1 MSASPENRK
10 IWRLVSRPYKGKMET
25 VLLLLLLLPL
35 GGFVINAVVGRVL
48 PRRVVEIVA
57 CAAVLGAMV
66 AAAIALILA
75 GDRAHDLTFCQWF
88 GAGEFAT
95 AMNVHFDPL
104 AAIMA
109 LMVTFVASIIHLYS
123 AAFMRD
129 DADYVRYFC
138 YLNLFVFAML
148 VITTADNLIFVY
160 LGWEGVGFCSY
171 GLIGFWYRDEANANA
186 GRKAFICT
194 RIGDI
199 AFGVALGLFFVYF
212 GNFSISYI
220 NGHAAGLSPA
230 MVTVL
235 ALLLLWAAMG
245 KSAQL
250 PLTVWL
256 PDAMAGPTPVSAL
269 IHAATMV
276 TAGTYLLMRLF
287 PLVKL
292 SPTAMLV
299 IAGVGAVTALYA
311 SFAALAQWDIKKM
324 LAYSTISQVG
334 YMFLAVGAGDIV
346 GGLFHLVS
354 HAFFKAL
361 LFLAAG
367 IVIQALAEEHNIFRM
382 GNLRKLM
389 PSVYWLF
396 LAGAVSLSA
405 FPLLGGYFSKDRIL
419 LATFINPDNTFKIF
433 WFLGTVAAFLTPLYT
448 FRTFFVAFPGRR
460 DGGGAAKIEPTPK
473 FMAWVLWPLAICA
486 LGDGLLN
493 LPGGYGKNFLG
504 HYLAIVP
511 GARPDLGAP
520 AATEWGLGF
529 TNGSLVVISIVL
541 AYLHYRRR
549 PAEEPALA
557 GWWGMLFSAFYLDD
571 LYHLILVRPY
581 QAAARFLWRQ
591 VDDRYDRSIIVGGAR
606 ALFRPYRALAQFFW
620 LNVDE
625 LLIDEGVVKAADSL
639 VTVSQGLGYWTT
651 GRLSTYLKMLLLGLT
666 IFFAAVGLSWY
677 LW

>member
-1 MSASPENRK
+1 
-10 IWRLVSRPYKGKMET
+10 MET

-35 GGFVINAVVGRVL
+35 GGFVINAVLGRLL
-48 PRRVVEIVA
+48 PRRGVEIIA
-57 CAAVLGAMV
+57 CAAVLGAF
-66 AAAIALILA
+66 AASALGLVLA
-75 GDRAHDLTFCQWF
+75 ADRAHDLTFWQWF
-88 GAGEFAT
+88 GAGNFAS
-95 AMNVHFDPL
+95 AMSLHFDPL
-104 AAIMA
+104 SAVMA
-109 LMVTFVASIIHLYS
+109 MMVTFVAAIIHLYS
-123 AAFMRD
+123 AAFMRE

-171 GLIGFWYRDEANANA
+171 ALIGFWYRDEANANA

-199 AFGVALGLFFVYF
+199 AFGVVLGLFFVYF
-212 GNFSISYI
+212 GNFSIDYI
-220 NGHAAGLSPA
+220 NHHAAGLSPVVA
-230 MVTVL
+230 TVM
-235 ALLLLWAAMG
+235 ALLLLGAAVG

-287 PLVKL
+287 PLVQ
-292 SPTAMLV
+292 SSTAAMLV
-299 IAGVGAVTALYA
+299 IAAVGSITALYA

-361 LFLAAG
+361 LFLGAG
-367 IVIQALAEEHNIFRM
+367 IVIQALEEEHNIFRM
-382 GNLRKLM
+382 GNLRQLM
-389 PSVYWLF
+389 PPVYWLF
-396 LAGAVSLSA
+396 LIGAVCLSA

-419 LATFINPDNTFKIF
+419 LATFINPAGIYKVF
-433 WFLGTVAAFLTPLYT
+433 WFIGTVAAFLTPLYT
-448 FRTFFVAFPGRR
+448 FRVFFVAFPMRPEGRR
-460 DGGGAAKIEPTPK
+460 TGDIQPTPK
-473 FMAWVLWPLAICA
+473 FMAWVLWPLAVCA

-511 GARPDLGAP
+511 GARPDLGAA

-529 TNGSLVVISIVL
+529 LNGALVVISIAL
-541 AYLHYRRR
+541 AYWRYRLH
-549 PAEEPALA
+549 PAKEPALA
-557 GWWGMLFSAFYLDD
+557 GWWNFLFTGFYLDRGYY
-571 LYHLILVRPY
+571 LAFVRPY
-581 QAAARFLWRQ
+581 QAVSRFLWRQ
-591 VDDRYDRSIIVGGAR
+591 VDERYDQSVIVAGAR
-606 ALFRPYRALAQFFW
+606 ALFRPYRALSRFCW
-620 LNVDE
+620 LKLDE
-625 LLIDEGVVKAADSL
+625 IFLDDGVVKAANSL
-639 VTVSQGLGYWTT
+639 VTASRGLGYWTT

>member
-1 MSASPENRK
+1 VK
-10 IWRLVSRPYKGKMET
+10 T
-25 VLLLLLLLPL
+25 VLLLLLVLPL
-35 GGFVINAVVGRVL
+35 GGALINALLGRRL
-48 PRRVVEIVA
+48 PRRAVEAVA

-66 AAAIALILA
+66 CAAVALALA
-75 GDRAHDLTFCQWF
+75 ADRAHDLTFFEWF
-88 GAGEFAT
+88 RVGEFSA
-95 AMNVHFDPL
+95 AMNVHYDPL
-104 AAIMA
+104 AAVMA

-123 AAFMRD
+123 AAFMRE
-129 DADYVRYFC
+129 DADYVRFFS

-171 GLIGFWYRDEANANA
+171 ALIGFWYRDEANADA

-199 AFGVALGLFFVYF
+199 AFGVALGLFFAYF
-212 GNFSISYI
+212 GNFSITYI
-220 NGHAAGLSPA
+220 NSHAIGLSPTL
-230 MVTVL
+230 VTIL
-235 ALLLLWAAMG
+235 ALLLLWAAVG

-287 PLVKL
+287 PLVSL
-292 SPTAMLV
+292 SPAAMLV
-299 IAGVGAVTALYA
+299 IACIGSVTTLYA
-311 SFAALAQWDIKKM
+311 GFAALAQWDIKKM

-367 IVIQALAEEHNIFRM
+367 IVIQTLAEEHNIFRM
-382 GNLRKLM
+382 GSLRRRL
-389 PSVYWLF
+389 PGVYWLF
-396 LAGAVSLSA
+396 LIGAISLSA
-405 FPLLGGYFSKDRIL
+405 FPLLGGFFSKDRIL
-419 LATFINPDNTFKIF
+419 LATFIHPGGAYKIF
-433 WFLGTVAAFLTPLYT
+433 WFIGLAAAFLTPLYT
-448 FRTFFVAFPGRR
+448 FRVFFVAFSERTDGR
-460 DGGGAAKIEPTPK
+460 GGEQIQPTPR

-493 LPGGYGKNFLG
+493 LPGGIGKNFLG
-504 HYLAIVP
+504 NYLAIVP
-511 GARPDLGAP
+511 GARPDLGAGV
-520 AATEWGLGF
+520 ATEWAMGLISAA
-529 TNGSLVVISIVL
+529 TVVASMTL
-541 AYLHYRRR
+541 AYFLYHRR
-549 PAEEPALA
+549 PAREPALE
-557 GWWGMLFSAFYLDD
+557 GYWGLLFSGFYLDRF
-571 LYHLILVRPY
+571 YQSIFVRPY
-581 QAAARFLWRQ
+581 QAMARFLWRQ
-591 VDDRYDRSIIVGGAR
+591 VDDRYDQQVIVGGAR
-606 ALFRPYRALAQFFW
+606 ALFRPYRALAKFCW
-620 LNVDE
+620 LQVDE
-625 LLIDEGVVKAADSL
+625 LVIDDGAEKTAGSL
-639 VTVSQGLGYWTT
+639 VTVSRGLGYWTT

-666 IFFAAVGLSWY
+666 IFFCALGVSWY

>member
-1 MSASPENRK
+1 MK
-10 IWRLVSRPYKGKMET
+10 T
-25 VLLLLLLLPL
+25 VLLLLLVLPL
-35 GGFVINAVVGRVL
+35 GGALINALLGRRL
-48 PRRVVEIVA
+48 PRRAVEAVA

-66 AAAIALILA
+66 CAAVALALA
-75 GDRAHDLTFCQWF
+75 ADRAHDLTFFEWF
-88 GAGEFAT
+88 RVGEFSA
-95 AMNVHFDPL
+95 AMNVHYDPL
-104 AAIMA
+104 AAVMA

-123 AAFMRD
+123 AAFMRE
-129 DADYVRYFC
+129 DADYVRFFS

-171 GLIGFWYRDEANANA
+171 ALIGFWYRDEANADA

-199 AFGVALGLFFVYF
+199 AFGVALGLFFAYF
-212 GNFSISYI
+212 GNFSITYI
-220 NGHAAGLSPA
+220 NSHAIGLSPTL
-230 MVTVL
+230 VTIL
-235 ALLLLWAAMG
+235 ALLLLWAAVG

-287 PLVKL
+287 PLVSL
-292 SPTAMLV
+292 SPAAMLV
-299 IAGVGAVTALYA
+299 IACIGSVTTLYA
-311 SFAALAQWDIKKM
+311 GFAALAQWDIKKM

-367 IVIQALAEEHNIFRM
+367 IVIQTLAEEHNIFRM
-382 GNLRKLM
+382 GSLRRRL
-389 PSVYWLF
+389 PGVYWLF
-396 LAGAVSLSA
+396 LIGAISLSA
-405 FPLLGGYFSKDRIL
+405 FPLLGGFFSKDRIL
-419 LATFINPDNTFKIF
+419 LATFIHPGGAYKIF
-433 WFLGTVAAFLTPLYT
+433 WFIGLAAAFLTPLYT
-448 FRTFFVAFPGRR
+448 FRVFFVAFSERTDGR
-460 DGGGAAKIEPTPK
+460 GGEQIQPTPR

-493 LPGGYGKNFLG
+493 LPGGIGKNFLG
-504 HYLAIVP
+504 NYLAIVP
-511 GARPDLGAP
+511 GARPDLGAGV
-520 AATEWGLGF
+520 ATEWAMGLISAA
-529 TNGSLVVISIVL
+529 TVVASMTL
-541 AYLHYRRR
+541 AYFLYHRR
-549 PAEEPALA
+549 PAREPALE
-557 GWWGMLFSAFYLDD
+557 GYWGLLFSGFYLDRF
-571 LYHLILVRPY
+571 YQSIFVRPY
-581 QAAARFLWRQ
+581 QAMARFLWRQ
-591 VDDRYDRSIIVGGAR
+591 VDDRYDQQVIVGGAR
-606 ALFRPYRALAQFFW
+606 ALFRPYRALAKFCW
-620 LNVDE
+620 LQVDE
-625 LLIDEGVVKAADSL
+625 LVIDDGAEKTAGSL
-639 VTVSQGLGYWTT
+639 VTVSRGLGYWTT

-666 IFFAAVGLSWY
+666 IFFCALGVSWY

>member
-1 MSASPENRK
+1 MK
-10 IWRLVSRPYKGKMET
+10 T
-25 VLLLLLLLPL
+25 VLLLLLLFPL
-35 GGFVINAVVGRVL
+35 GGGVINACAGRFL
-48 PRRVVEIVA
+48 PRRLVEALA

-66 AAAIALILA
+66 LAAVALILA

-88 GAGEFAT
+88 GAGEFST
-95 AMNVHFDPL
+95 AMNVHYDPL
-104 AAIMA
+104 AAVMA
-109 LMVTFVASIIHLYS
+109 LMVTFVAGIIHLYS
-123 AAFMRD
+123 VAFMRE

-148 VITTADNLIFVY
+148 VITVADSLIFVY

-171 GLIGFWYRDEANANA
+171 ALIGFWYRDEANANA

-194 RIGDI
+194 RIGDT
-199 AFGVALGLFFVYF
+199 AFGVALGLFFVLF
-212 GNFSISYI
+212 HNFSITYI
-220 NGHAAGLSPA
+220 NGHAGELSA
-230 MVTVL
+230 TLATAL
-235 ALLLLWAAMG
+235 ALLLLGAAVG

-287 PLVKL
+287 PLVQL

-299 IAGVGAVTALYA
+299 IAGVGSVTTLYA
-311 SFAALAQWDIKKM
+311 AGAALAQWDIKKM

-382 GNLRKLM
+382 GDLRRRL
-389 PSVYWLF
+389 PAVYWLF

-405 FPLLGGYFSKDRIL
+405 FPLLGGFFSKDRIL
-419 LATFINPDNTFKIF
+419 LATFIHPGGIYKIF
-433 WFLGTVAAFLTPLYT
+433 WLLASAAAFLTPLYT
-448 FRTFFVAFPGRR
+448 FRVFFVAFPERPDGRR
-460 DGGGAAKIEPTPK
+460 AAEIHPTPR
-473 FMAWVLWPLAICA
+473 FMAWVLWPLAVCA

-511 GARPDLGAP
+511 GARPDLGA
-520 AATEWGLGF
+520 AVSTEWAMGL
-529 TNGSLVVISIVL
+529 TSAAIVVVSIAL
-541 AYLHYRRR
+541 AYGLYRRR
-549 PAEEPALA
+549 PAREPALR
-557 GWWGMLFSAFYLDD
+557 GYWGLLFSGFYLDR
-571 LYHLILVRPY
+571 LYELIFVRPY

-591 VDDRYDRSIIVGGAR
+591 VDDRYDAGLVRGAR
-606 ALFRPYRALAQFFW
+606 TIFRPYRALAQFLW
-620 LNVDE
+620 LKVDE
-625 LLIDEGVVKAADSL
+625 SILDDGVVQAAGGL
-639 VTVSQGLGYWTT
+639 ETVSRGLGRWTT
-651 GRLSTYLKMLLLGLT
+651 GRLSTYLAMLLLGLT
-666 IFFAAVGLSWY
+666 IFFGALGLSWF

>member
-1 MSASPENRK
+1 
-10 IWRLVSRPYKGKMET
+10 MET

-35 GGFVINAVVGRVL
+35 GGFVINAVVGRFL
-48 PRRVVEIVA
+48 PRRAVEALA
-57 CAAVLGAMV
+57 CATVLGAMFCAAV
-66 AAAIALILA
+66 ALVLAA
-75 GDRAHDLTFCQWF
+75 DQAHDLTFCQWF
-88 GAGEFAT
+88 GAGDFAT

-104 AAIMA
+104 AAVMA
-109 LMVTFVASIIHLYS
+109 LMVTFVASIIHLYA
-123 AAFMRD
+123 AAFMRE
-129 DADYVRYFC
+129 DADYVRFFC

-171 GLIGFWYRDEANANA
+171 ALIGFWYREEANANA

-212 GNFSISYI
+212 GNFSITQI
-220 NGHAAGLSPA
+220 NGHAGQLSPTLI
-230 MVTVL
+230 TVL
-235 ALLLLWAAMG
+235 ALLLLWAAVG

-287 PLVKL
+287 PLVQL
-292 SPTAMLV
+292 SPTAMLI

-367 IVIQALAEEHNIFRM
+367 IVIQALAEQHNIFRM
-382 GNLRKLM
+382 GNLRRRL
-389 PSVYWLF
+389 PTVYWLF
-396 LAGAVSLSA
+396 LIGAISLSA
-405 FPLLGGYFSKDRIL
+405 FPLLGGFFSKDRIL
-419 LATFINPDNTFKIF
+419 LATFIHPGATYKIF
-433 WFLGTVAAFLTPLYT
+433 WLIGLAAAFLTPLYT
-448 FRTFFVAFPGRR
+448 FRVFFVAFPERTDGR
-460 DGGGAAKIEPTPK
+460 GAEPIQPTPR

-493 LPGGYGKNFLG
+493 LPGGFGKNFLG
-504 HYLAIVP
+504 NYLAIVP
-511 GARPDLGAP
+511 GARPDLGA
-520 AATEWGLGF
+520 ALATEWAMGI
-529 TNGSLVVISIVL
+529 SSAVIVVVAIAL
-541 AYLHYRRR
+541 AYWLYRRR
-549 PAEEPALA
+549 PAREPALA
-557 GWWGMLFSAFYLDD
+557 GYWGLFFSGFYLDR
-571 LYHLILVRPY
+571 LYQLIFVRPY
-581 QAAARFLWRQ
+581 QALAGFLWRQ
-591 VDDRYDRSIIVGGAR
+591 VDDRYDQQVIVGGAR
-606 ALFRPYRALAQFFW
+606 VLFRPYRALAKFCW
-620 LNVDE
+620 LKVDE
-625 LLIDEGVVKAADSL
+625 LVIDDGVVKAADGL
-639 VTVSQGLGYWTT
+639 VTVSRGLGYWTT
-651 GRLSTYLKMLLLGLT
+651 GRLSTYLKMLFLGLT
-666 IFFAAVGLSWY
+666 LFFAAVGLSWY

>member
-1 MSASPENRK
+1 VK
-10 IWRLVSRPYKGKMET
+10 T
-25 VLLLLLLLPL
+25 VLLLLLVLPL
-35 GGFVINAVVGRVL
+35 GGALINALLGRRL
-48 PRRVVEIVA
+48 PRRAVEAVA

-66 AAAIALILA
+66 CAAVALALA
-75 GDRAHDLTFCQWF
+75 ADRAHDLTFFEWF
-88 GAGEFAT
+88 RVGEFSA
-95 AMNVHFDPL
+95 AMNVHYDPL
-104 AAIMA
+104 AAVMA

-123 AAFMRD
+123 AAFMRE
-129 DADYVRYFC
+129 DADYVRFFS

-171 GLIGFWYRDEANANA
+171 ALIGFWYRDEANADA

-199 AFGVALGLFFVYF
+199 AFGVALGLFFAYF
-212 GNFSISYI
+212 GNFSITYI
-220 NGHAAGLSPA
+220 NSHAIGLSPTL
-230 MVTVL
+230 VTIL
-235 ALLLLWAAMG
+235 ALLLLWAAVG

-287 PLVKL
+287 PLVSL
-292 SPTAMLV
+292 SPAAMLV
-299 IAGVGAVTALYA
+299 IACIGSVTTLYA
-311 SFAALAQWDIKKM
+311 GFAALAQWDIKKM

-367 IVIQALAEEHNIFRM
+367 IVIQTLAEEHNIFRM
-382 GNLRKLM
+382 GSLRRRL
-389 PSVYWLF
+389 PGVYWLF
-396 LAGAVSLSA
+396 LIGAISLSA
-405 FPLLGGYFSKDRIL
+405 FPLLGGFFSKDRIL
-419 LATFINPDNTFKIF
+419 LATFIHPGGAYKIF
-433 WFLGTVAAFLTPLYT
+433 WFIGLAAAFLTPLYT
-448 FRTFFVAFPGRR
+448 FRVFFVAFSERTDGR
-460 DGGGAAKIEPTPK
+460 GGEQIQPTPR

-493 LPGGYGKNFLG
+493 LPGGIGKNFLG
-504 HYLAIVP
+504 NYLAIVP
-511 GARPDLGAP
+511 GARPDLGAGV
-520 AATEWGLGF
+520 ATEWAMGLISAA
-529 TNGSLVVISIVL
+529 TVVASMTL
-541 AYLHYRRR
+541 AYFLYRRR
-549 PAEEPALA
+549 PAREPALE
-557 GWWGMLFSAFYLDD
+557 GYWGLLFSGFYLDRF
-571 LYHLILVRPY
+571 YQSIFVRPY
-581 QAAARFLWRQ
+581 QAMARFLWRQ
-591 VDDRYDRSIIVGGAR
+591 VDDRYDQQVIVGGAR
-606 ALFRPYRALAQFFW
+606 TLFRPYRALAKFCW
-620 LNVDE
+620 LQVDE
-625 LLIDEGVVKAADSL
+625 LVIDDGAEKTAGSL
-639 VTVSQGLGYWTT
+639 VTVSRGLGYWTT

-666 IFFAAVGLSWY
+666 IFFCALGVSWY

>member
-1 MSASPENRK
+1 
-10 IWRLVSRPYKGKMET
+10 MET

-35 GGFVINAVVGRVL
+35 GGFVINAVLGRFL
-48 PRRVVEIVA
+48 PRRMVEAVA
-57 CAAVLGAMV
+57 CAAVLGAFV
-66 AAAIALILA
+66 AATVSLVLA
-75 GDRAHDLTFCQWF
+75 ADRAHDLTFFQWF
-88 GAGEFAT
+88 KAGDFST
-95 AMNVHFDPL
+95 AMDVHFDPL
-104 AAIMA
+104 SAVMA
-109 LMVTFVASIIHLYS
+109 MMVTFVASIIHLYS
-123 AAFMRD
+123 VAFMRE
-129 DADYVRYFC
+129 DADYVRFFC

-148 VITTADNLIFVY
+148 VITVADSLIFVY

-171 GLIGFWYRDEANANA
+171 ALIGFWYRDEANAKA

-194 RIGDI
+194 RLGDI

-212 GNFSISYI
+212 GGFSIDYI
-220 NGHAAGLSPA
+220 NHHAAGLSP
-230 MVTVL
+230 TLITIL
-235 ALLLLWAAMG
+235 ALLLLGAAVG

-250 PLTVWL
+250 PLSVWL

-287 PLVKL
+287 PLVQL
-292 SPTAMLV
+292 SPAAMQV
-299 IAGVGAVTALYA
+299 IAAVGAVTALYA

-382 GNLRKLM
+382 GNLRRLM
-389 PSVYWLF
+389 PTVYWLF
-396 LAGAVSLSA
+396 LAGAISLSA

-419 LATFINPDNTFKIF
+419 LATFINPAGIYKVF
-433 WFLGTVAAFLTPLYT
+433 WFIGTVAAFLTPLYT
-448 FRTFFVAFPGRR
+448 FRVFFVAFPPRPDGRR
-460 DGGGAAKIEPTPK
+460 AEEIQPTPR
-473 FMAWVLWPLAICA
+473 FMAWVLWPLAVCA

-504 HYLAIVP
+504 YYLAIVP
-511 GARPDLGAP
+511 GARPDLGAA
-520 AATEWGLGF
+520 AATEWELGF
-529 TNGSLVVISIVL
+529 INGSIVVISILL
-541 AYLHYRRR
+541 AYVWYRRR
-549 PAEEPALA
+549 PAREPALV
-557 GWWGMLFSAFYLDD
+557 GYWDLLFSGFYLDQ
-571 LYHLILVRPY
+571 LYQLIFVRPY
-581 QAAARFLWRQ
+581 QAVARFLWRQ
-591 VDDRYDRSIIVGGAR
+591 VDDRYDQKVIVAGAR
-606 ALFRPYRALAQFFW
+606 AIFRPYQALAKFCW
-620 LNVDE
+620 LKVDE
-625 LLIDEGVVKAADSL
+625 FLVDDGIVKAAGGLLSA
-639 VTVSQGLGYWTT
+639 SRGLGYWTT

>member
-1 MSASPENRK
+1 
-10 IWRLVSRPYKGKMET
+10 VET

-35 GGFVINAVVGRVL
+35 GGFVINAVLGRFL
-48 PRRVVEIVA
+48 PRRMVEAVA
-57 CAAVLGAMV
+57 CAAVLGAFV
-66 AAAIALILA
+66 AATVSLILA
-75 GDRAHDLTFCQWF
+75 ADRAHDLIFFQWF
-88 GAGEFAT
+88 KAGDFST
-95 AMNVHFDPL
+95 AMDVHFDPL
-104 AAIMA
+104 SAVMA
-109 LMVTFVASIIHLYS
+109 MMVTFVASIIHLYS
-123 AAFMRD
+123 AAFMRED
-129 DADYVRYFC
+129 TDYVRFFC

-148 VITTADNLIFVY
+148 VITVADSLIFVY

-171 GLIGFWYRDEANANA
+171 ALIGFWYRDEANANA

-212 GNFSISYI
+212 DSFSIDYI
-220 NGHAAGLSPA
+220 NHHAAGLSP
-230 MVTVL
+230 TLITIL
-235 ALLLLWAAMG
+235 ALLILWAAVG

-250 PLTVWL
+250 PLSVWL

-287 PLVKL
+287 PLVQL
-292 SPTAMLV
+292 SPTAMQV
-299 IAGVGAVTALYA
+299 IAAVGAVTALYA

-382 GNLRKLM
+382 GNLRRLM
-389 PSVYWLF
+389 PTVYWLF
-396 LAGAVSLSA
+396 LAGAISLSA

-419 LATFINPDNTFKIF
+419 LATFINPAGIYKVF
-433 WFLGTVAAFLTPLYT
+433 WFIGTVAAFLTPLYT
-448 FRTFFVAFPGRR
+448 FRVFFVAFPPRPDGRR
-460 DGGGAAKIEPTPK
+460 PEEMQPTPR
-473 FMAWVLWPLAICA
+473 FMAWVLWPLAVCA

-504 HYLAIVP
+504 YYLAIVP
-511 GARPDLGAP
+511 GARPDLGAA
-520 AATEWGLGF
+520 AATEWELGF
-529 TNGSLVVISIVL
+529 INGSIVVISILL
-541 AYLHYRRR
+541 AYVRYRRR
-549 PAEEPALA
+549 PLREPALV
-557 GWWGMLFSAFYLDD
+557 GYWDLLFSGFYLDQ
-571 LYHLILVRPY
+571 LYQLIFVRPY
-581 QAAARFLWRQ
+581 QAVARFLWHQ
-591 VDDRYDRSIIVGGAR
+591 VDDRYDQKIIVAGAR
-606 ALFRPYRALAQFFW
+606 AVLRAYRALAKFCW
-620 LNVDE
+620 LEVDE
-625 LLIDEGVVKAADSL
+625 FLVDDGIVKDAGVLL
-639 VTVSQGLGYWTT
+639 TVSRGLGYWTT